1 MNTTPNL
8 TDTQYR
14 RQALLYLWLR
24 ENRVS
29 LASLARQIGVSQVSV
44 SKWVQAESIPTKRL
58 EQLKQLGI
66 PEELLPKGVDIPTGP
81 KPGWK
86 MLSSSEPLMDNRG

>member
-8 TDTQYR
+8 TDTQYS

-24 ENRVS
+24 ENRIS
-29 LASLARQIGVSQVSV
+29 LASLARRIGVSQVSV
-44 SKWVQAESIPTKRL
+44 GKWVQAESIPIKRL
-58 EQLKQLGI
+58 EQLKEIGI
-66 PEELLPKGVDIPTGP
+66 PEALLPEGVDIPTGP

-86 MLSSSEPLMDNRG
+86 RLSNVKAMTDSRG